1 MGKKIEQY
9 EKTLMQFLI
18 GALVLFGLYLTSLYS
33 YLLFHSLAEV
43 FSVAVA
49 FAIFMLVWNAR
60 RFIGNSSLLLLG
72 IGYLFIG
79 GLDFIHTLAYKG
91 MGVFRGYDTNLPTQ
105 LWIAARY
112 IESLVFLAVPLFLQ
126 RRLKP
131 GFLFFGFTII
141 TVFLLA
147 SIFYWGIFPVCFV
160 EGVGLTSF
168 KKISEYIISLIFLAA
183 IVLLVREHEEFDPG
197 VFRLLIGAI
206 IVRIASELAFT
217 FYISAYGF
225 ANLIGH
231 FLKIVSFY
239 LIYKALIEIGLRKP
253 YNLLFRDLEQAKET
267 AEAASRAKSALLA
280 NMSHELRTPLNSILG
295 FSQILEMEAE
305 SMSEEHLGF
314 IRHIKGSGEHL
325 LEMVNDILDLS
336 KIEAGRIEIEKM
348 PFHLNE
354 MLLRLRATIAY
365 LANKKKIRVEANI
378 GPDLGLIEAD
388 EVRIKQVLYNL
399 LSNAI

>member
-1 MGKKIEQY
+1 M
-9 EKTLMQFLI
+9 
-18 GALVLFGLYLTSLYS
+18 
-33 YLLFHSLAEV
+33 
-43 FSVAVA
+43 
-49 FAIFMLVWNAR
+49 
-60 RFIGNSSLLLLG
+60 
-72 IGYLFIG
+72 
-79 GLDFIHTLAYKG
+79 
-91 MGVFRGYDTNLPTQ
+91 
-105 LWIAARY
+105 
-112 IESLVFLAVPLFLQ
+112 
-126 RRLKP
+126 
-131 GFLFFGFTII
+131 
-141 TVFLLA
+141 
-147 SIFYWGIFPVCFV
+147 
-160 EGVGLTSF
+160 TSF

-183 IVLLVREHEEFDPG
+183 IVLLVREREEFDPG